1 MEIKMFEAVLV
12 LLVPQIVSLIAE
24 KNSCN
29 ELDAIRA
36 LYESKL
42 YSLLE
47 KEETKLWKE
56 KYEDLKQRALK
67 AYRQKEEEIETL
79 KEKLNKKE
87 NGKNL

>member
-29 ELDAIRA
+29 ELEAIRA
-36 LYESKL
+36 LYESKI

-47 KEETKLWKE
+47 KEETKLWH
-56 KYEDLKQRALK
+56 LSARALFEL
-67 AYRQKEEEIETL
+67 YDEEVHTGSITFPEEA
-79 KEKLNKKE
+79 
-87 NGKNL
+87 

>member
-24 KNSCN
+24 KYSCN
-29 ELDAIRA
+29 ELDAIRS

-47 KEETKLWKE
+47 KEETKLWH
-56 KYEDLKQRALK
+56 LSAPALFEL
-67 AYRQKEEEIETL
+67 YDEEVRTGSITFPEEA
-79 KEKLNKKE
+79 
-87 NGKNL
+87 

>member
-1 MEIKMFEAVLV
+1 MEKKEFEAVLV

-24 KNSCN
+24 KYSCN

-47 KEETKLWKE
+47 KEETKLWHLSAPALFELYDEEVRTGSITFPKE
-56 KYEDLKQRALK
+56 A
-67 AYRQKEEEIETL
+67 
-79 KEKLNKKE
+79 
-87 NGKNL
+87 

>member
-29 ELDAIRA
+29 ELDATRA

-47 KEETKLWKE
+47 KEETKLWH
-56 KYEDLKQRALK
+56 LSAPALFEL
-67 AYRQKEEEIETL
+67 YDEEVRTGSITFPEEA
-79 KEKLNKKE
+79 
-87 NGKNL
+87 

>member
-1 MEIKMFEAVLV
+1 M

-24 KNSCN
+24 KHSCN

-47 KEETKLWKE
+47 KEETKLWH
-56 KYEDLKQRALK
+56 LSAPALFEL
-67 AYRQKEEEIETL
+67 YDEEVRTGSITFPEEA
-79 KEKLNKKE
+79 
-87 NGKNL
+87 